1 MFNWLITVILDIFN
15 FTVLDN
21 AVLLNHSTSSFIILD
36 YDIFGSTLL
45 RSRVLEIMP
54 RETKDN
60 LHSRSYF

>member
-1 MFNWLITVILDIFN
+1 MFNRLITVILDIFN
-15 FTVLDN
+15 FTVSDN
-21 AVLLNHSTSSFIILD
+21 AVLLNHSTSSFITLD

-60 LHSRSYF
+60 LYSRS